1 MKYVPIIC
9 MFFGVFFSI
18 QPVKVADR
26 AAELNAI
33 FRTGYSAEGV
43 QLARLIAKKEVAEIQ
58 RLIDEN
64 VQLGIERLIEWYQ
77 LSLLA
82 DFYEIAPKLLYSLF
96 LKQRGLAPR
105 YFFYNSTSLLLRE
118 ALEEANDVGAFFG
131 VRYLLLFSDSLGS
144 VREHLSRACQTA
156 KLKNFSCTAILLQNF
171 LD

>member
-9 MFFGVFFSI
+9 MFFGVVFSI
-18 QPVKVADR
+18 QPVS
-26 AAELNAI
+26 AANLDAV
-33 FRTGYSAEGV
+33 FRTGYSAKGV

-58 RLIDEN
+58 RLTDDN

-82 DFYEIAPKLLYSLF
+82 DFYEIAPDLIYCLF

-105 YFFYNSTSLLLRE
+105 YFFYDSASLLSG
-118 ALEEANDVGAFFG
+118 ALEEASDVGAFFG